1 MWMEQETS
9 FWTLDSLGE
18 NKLCSCSN
26 DPRLKQKG
34 CYSSHTA
41 RSPRKHTTGLVG
53 WLRGSIKDSGS
64 PFLFRHL
71 WFVPFILIPP
81 PPPGLLS
88 EVRVGW
94 RQKRQSLLLWSF
106 TIFSGGEEISEML
119 GSITFVCML
128 PGHPQLHG
136 ALGRLLRLLPDF
148 ELEKDEGRV
157 NVACRSSFH
166 IASPWPVTT
175 FLSKSCLSSISLTHQ
190 EHGKDTMNVTFAPAS
205 GQSPKHR
212 SLG

>member
-1 MWMEQETS
+1 
-9 FWTLDSLGE
+9 
-18 NKLCSCSN
+18 
-26 DPRLKQKG
+26 
-34 CYSSHTA
+34 
-41 RSPRKHTTGLVG
+41 
-53 WLRGSIKDSGS
+53 
-64 PFLFRHL
+64 
-71 WFVPFILIPP
+71 
-81 PPPGLLS
+81 
-88 EVRVGW
+88 
-94 RQKRQSLLLWSF
+94 
-106 TIFSGGEEISEML
+106 ML